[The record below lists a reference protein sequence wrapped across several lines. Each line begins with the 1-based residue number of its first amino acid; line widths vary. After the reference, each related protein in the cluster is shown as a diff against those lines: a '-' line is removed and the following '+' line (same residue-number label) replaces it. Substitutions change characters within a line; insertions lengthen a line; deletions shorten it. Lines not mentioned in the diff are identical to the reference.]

1 MNFLNLL
8 DYLGVAMFA
17 ATGALAASR
26 KELDIVAFLF
36 LGFLTAVGGGTMR
49 DLILDAPVFW
59 LENHNY
65 VVICAVVAVAVYF
78 CAHLIE
84 YRYGVL
90 LWLDGIALSAFSVL
104 GADKGM
110 TITGSALAAIIMGAI
125 TAALGGIMRDVIAG
139 EPTVIS
145 RKELYVSA
153 AVMGAT
159 AFVVLLEFGLGTTPS
174 ALIGFLT
181 AFLIRGG
188 GLAFGWSLPPY
199 RTRPGGPI

>member
-1 MNFLNLL
+1 MSFVLLL

-36 LGFLTAVGGGTMR
+36 LGFLTAAGGGTVR

-59 LENHNY
+59 LNNNAY
-65 VVICAVVAVAVYF
+65 VVICVVVAVAVYF

-84 YRYGVL
+84 YRYRTL
-90 LWLDGIALSAFSVL
+90 LWLDGVAMSAFSVL
-104 GADKGM
+104 GAEKGLTM
-110 TITGSALAAIIMGAI
+110 TGSPAAAIIMGAM
-125 TAALGGIMRDVIAG
+125 TAALGGIMRDVVAG

-153 AVMGAT
+153 AAMGAGV
-159 AFVVLLEFGLGTTPS
+159 FVILHALGLAPTLS
-174 ALIGFLT
+174 ALIGFTT
-181 AFLIRGG
+181 ALLIRGG
-188 GLAFGWSLPPY
+188 GLALGWRLPPY
-199 RTRPGGPI
+199 RTRPGRPV